1 MDRRPTMNL
10 SRFHC
15 SLLLVAVA
23 AFAQEKEYKPKEEKL
38 PGPPVAQPIAY
49 SHKTHVAMGMKCTNC
64 HTMPGDGF
72 AATFP
77 KETMCMGCHTTV
89 KKESPE
95 IQKLA
100 AFAAKKEP
108 VPWVRIYRVPRYR
121 LVQPRPPHEEKRL
134 RHVPRRSRPAPR
146 SLPGK
151 IHIYEHL
158 HGLPRRSRCPQW
170 MRRLPCEPVASFS

>member
-1 MDRRPTMNL
+1 
-10 SRFHC
+10 
-15 SLLLVAVA
+15 
-23 AFAQEKEYKPKEEKL
+23 
-38 PGPPVAQPIAY
+38 
-49 SHKTHVAMGMKCTNC
+49 MGMKCTNC

-108 VPWVRIYRVPRYR
+108 VPWVRIYRVPDIVWFNHA
-121 LVQPRPPHEEKRL
+121 LHTKKNDCATCHGEVAQRPVLFQEKSTSMNTCMAC
-134 RHVPRRSRPAPR
+134 HAEAGAPN
-146 SLPGK
+146 GCDVC
-151 IHIYEHL
+151 H
-158 HGLPRRSRCPQW
+158 
-170 MRRLPCEPVASFS
+170 ASQ